1 MKKIESTF
9 DIEEI
14 FGKYYDSIRHEIG
27 IDSINISFH
36 FNWDDTWVLVLEVSN
51 VHVKYVIKNSVS
63 INSTKKI
70 NIDSVRSSIKEFV
83 QKRGDQ
89 LVDEGVVKRSYI
101 GWISKLLGNDNM
113 TDRIENML
121 IFVRLK

>member
-1 MKKIESTF
+1 MKESTF
-9 DIEEI
+9 NIEEI

-36 FNWDDTWVLVLEVSN
+36 FKWDDAFSKWILILEVSN
-51 VHVKYVIKNSVS
+51 VHVKYVTKNP

-113 TDRIENML
+113 TDRVENML
-121 IFVRLK
+121 IFVRL